1 MRKDLINKAVILCGA
16 ATLIG
21 SLFLLKGSF
30 LHAQDQKTLTYTS
43 DAAAINEALISDEEV
58 NQEEVMTMN
67 SKRITLVIEEAQN
80 NPIDDLSVEM
90 NGTAYSYN
98 SEDYSDNILSLEID
112 DSIPQMIEL
121 SSSQYY
127 FEPTFLMIEPGNI
140 KDNYTFQAF
149 AGNAPDAVEGA
160 AVFRADGMQKDH
172 YENDEIVTVS
182 IATKNPLHQVF
193 YKIADEPWK
202 KSDGDIF
209 EVHAQSKEAHEVN
222 VSYEVRYY
230 YPQEQEPDIDSF
242 DEPIDP
248 NVISISFLAAKNIEE
263 DKIDDPNPSISDNE
277 EDNTEESTFKDA
289 DGNTYTKD
297 EAELKIVE
305 MKEADFNKYQRV
317 IAYFKEYK
325 DIPAHQITYYQA
337 ALYVQNTRVQPI
349 ENYSMVLP
357 YPSTA
362 TAEHEFVIYQFKDG
376 NTDGAT
382 LLEYTAEQDGIHI
395 TVDNV
400 SAFVVGWKDA
410 NLTSNKQYETEDEDQ
425 NQVNHPTKNTLDTEK
440 HASVNTSDETKIG
453 FWGCLLAGTFFTLTI
468 LNRKKSESHHQ

>member
-98 SEDYSDNILSLEID
+98 SEDYSDNTLSLEID

-160 AVFRADGMQKDH
+160 AVFGADGMQKDH

-182 IATKNPLHQVF
+182 IATK
-193 YKIADEPWK
+193 KIHFIKYFIKLQMSHGKRVTAIYLRFMRNQK
-202 KSDGDIF
+202 RHTKSMF
-209 EVHAQSKEAHEVN
+209 
-222 VSYEVRYY
+222 
-230 YPQEQEPDIDSF
+230 P
-242 DEPIDP
+242 
-248 NVISISFLAAKNIEE
+248 
-263 DKIDDPNPSISDNE
+263 
-277 EDNTEESTFKDA
+277 
-289 DGNTYTKD
+289 
-297 EAELKIVE
+297 
-305 MKEADFNKYQRV
+305 
-317 IAYFKEYK
+317 
-325 DIPAHQITYYQA
+325 
-337 ALYVQNTRVQPI
+337 TRCAI
-349 ENYSMVLP
+349 
-357 YPSTA
+357 
-362 TAEHEFVIYQFKDG
+362 I
-376 NTDGAT
+376 
-382 LLEYTAEQDGIHI
+382 IHR
-395 TVDNV
+395 
-400 SAFVVGWKDA
+400 
-410 NLTSNKQYETEDEDQ
+410 
-425 NQVNHPTKNTLDTEK
+425 
-440 HASVNTSDETKIG
+440 
-453 FWGCLLAGTFFTLTI
+453 
-468 LNRKKSESHHQ
+468 NRSLI